1 MFLLSRTIKNASF
14 SLRYKATQ
22 LSYGIS
28 FGLRYRSELCN
39 KQKLEQLESL
49 LTTPRKEKM
58 VRQSFSLEKVIK
70 TAQRLTLAEER
81 DDIVTDLLLAFSTEG
96 VVSIGIP
103 SCKVSI

>member
-1 MFLLSRTIKNASF
+1 M
-14 SLRYKATQ
+14 RYKATQ
-22 LSYGIS
+22 LSHGIS

-49 LTTPRKEKM
+49 LTTPRKENM
-58 VRQSFSLEKVIK
+58 VRKSFSLEQVLK
-70 TAQRLTLAEER
+70 TAQRLALAEER
-81 DDIVTDLLLAFSTEG
+81 DDVVTDLLSAFPIEG